1 MLEEGRRERG
11 DRRGEGCEASGMRE
25 REEGIEREGTK
36 GHCKGTLTHFVF
48 SGGLM
53 TLVARQHSPSNE
65 KVVLLS
71 FHPSSFVASGRA

>member
-1 MLEEGRRERG
+1 MGIWVCLDCALAMLICFFLVGWQW
-11 DRRGEGCEASGMRE
+11 
-25 REEGIEREGTK
+25 
-36 GHCKGTLTHFVF
+36 TLNHFVF